1 MNRKE
6 RVRQQLI
13 KNRIKIQ
20 QENKLKN
27 ETYHLEKEAQKI
39 SNPGVTIKNP
49 QRLPG
54 AVIPVETELV
64 EDTVVQYKYKGDFE
78 FAKVSVNCLIL
89 LEKNQPHALKCK
101 LKDGRL
107 FAC

>member
-13 KNRIKIQ
+13 KNRLKIQ

-39 SNPGVTIKNP
+39 SNPNTTIKNP

-54 AVIPVETELV
+54 LVIPVETELA
-64 EDTVVQYKYKGDFE
+64 EDTVVQYKYKGNFE
-78 FAKVSVNCLIL
+78 FAKVLVNAMVI
-89 LEKNQPHALKCK
+89 LEKNQQRAIKCK